1 MTDESTNSLKYD
13 EDCDED
19 SELKP
24 SSAMMIFDKMARF
37 LWLCEA
43 TCSDGADHDGQVV
56 VGLHWLVSVRGELA
70 SEDYWLAVVFWGENF
85 LKQMI
90 IFEAITEVFF
100 HLGLVKVLT

>member
-1 MTDESTNSLKYD
+1 MTDESTNSLIYD

-19 SELKP
+19 GELKP

-56 VGLHWLVSVRGELA
+56 VGLHWLVSVRGELP
-70 SEDYWLAVVFWGENF
+70 SEDYRLAVVFLSEIF
-85 LKQMI
+85 LKQLI
-90 IFEAITEVFF
+90 IFKAIPEVR
-100 HLGLVKVLT
+100 VLT